1 LPEIRRCLDGMSGKK
16 EMTGLILLF
25 SAETFGI
32 TYSDFNPVPISCPCQ
47 MANGLDFG
55 KFNLCK

>member
-32 TYSDFNPVPISCPCQ
+32 TYSDFNPVPIST
-47 MANGLDFG
+47 L
-55 KFNLCK
+55 KKIIKHIS

>member
-32 TYSDFNPVPISCPCQ
+32 TYSDFNPVPISV
-47 MANGLDFG
+47 F
-55 KFNLCK
+55 